1 MEKIKVTY
9 GTIMQAF
16 VGIMVLLNSDNI
28 SYKTGLKLNK
38 NVEAIKVLIEDYQKE
53 EKKLV
58 DKYFKK
64 DENGQLIPSENG
76 GYELIPETVEEYK
89 ADRNTLDTFEVEMT
103 VYKIDVKEIGDVK
116 IKPSL
121 IPSLAFMVDFNED

>member
-16 VGIMVLLNSDNI
+16 VGIMVLLNSDSI

-38 NVEAIKVLIEDYQKE
+38 NVEEIRKLVADYQNE
-53 EKKLV
+53 EQKLI
-58 DKYFKK
+58 DKYFRK
-64 DENGQLIPSENG
+64 DENGQPIPADGG

-103 VYKIDVKEIGDVK
+103 VYKIDVEEIGDVK

>member
-64 DENGQLIPSENG
+64 DENGQPIPSENG

-121 IPSLAFMVDFNED
+121 IPSLAFMVNFED